1 MPMKCIDELPI
12 DGRKVL
18 IRVDFNVPMEDGNI
32 KDITRIKATMPTI
45 NYALQRKAKL
55 IVASHLGRPKGKV
68 VPELS
73 LRPVS
78 KVLSELLGKEV
89 ILAPNCVGPEVQR
102 LAQGLGEGEVL
113 MLENLRF
120 HPEEEKNDLQ
130 FAKSLAELA
139 EVYINDAF
147 GAVHRN
153 HASIVAITN
162 FFEHVG
168 CGFLLK
174 KELEIL
180 DKIFSSAPHPFL
192 LILGGAKVSDKIDI
206 IRNLLDKVDAI
217 LIGGAMSYTFIKALG
232 GQVGSSP
239 VEEDKIGE
247 AHEVLREAEK
257 KGVEILLPLDHVAVK
272 EVKKGADKNYFDN
285 NNFPEGYKAVDIG
298 PKTIEIFVKKIST
311 AKTILWNGPMG
322 IFENEDFAQGTRTI
336 AEAISHSGVLSV
348 VGGGDTVNA
357 VNLWGL
363 AEKFTHVS
371 TGGGALVEYLK
382 GKSLPGLK
390 ALER

>member
-12 DGRKVL
+12 DRKKVL
-18 IRVDFNVPMEDGNI
+18 IRVDFNVPMEYGNI
-32 KDITRIKATMPTI
+32 KDITRIKAAMPTI
-45 NYALQRKAKL
+45 EYALKRKARL

-73 LRPVS
+73 LKPVS
-78 KVLSELLGKEV
+78 EALAELLGKKV
-89 ILAPNCVGPEVQR
+89 ILAPDCIGPEVQK

-120 HPEEEKNDLQ
+120 RPEEEKNDPQ
-130 FAKSLAELA
+130 FAKALAELA
-139 EVYINDAF
+139 DVYVNDAF

-174 KELEIL
+174 RELEIL
-180 DKIFSSAPHPFL
+180 DKIFSSAPRPFL
-192 LILGGAKVSDKIDI
+192 LVLGGAKVSDKMDMIK
-206 IRNLLDKVDAI
+206 NLLDKVDAI
-217 LIGGAMSYTFIKALG
+217 LIGGAISYTFIKALG
-232 GQVGSSP
+232 GEVGSSQ
-239 VEEDKIGE
+239 VEEEKIQE
-247 AHEVLREAEK
+247 AREVLHEAEK
-257 KGVEILLPLDHVAVK
+257 KSVDILLPVDHLAVK
-272 EVKKGADKNYFDN
+272 EAERGAEKVYVDN
-285 NNFPEGYKAVDIG
+285 NNFPDGYKAVDIG
-298 PKTIEIFVKKIST
+298 PKTIEAFVKKIST

-322 IFENEDFAQGTRTI
+322 IFEYEDSAHGTRAI
-336 AEAISHSGVLSV
+336 AEAISHSGALTV

-363 AEKFTHVS
+363 AEKFTHLS

-382 GKSLPGLK
+382 GKSLPGLR

>member
-12 DGRKVL
+12 DRKKVL

-32 KDITRIKATMPTI
+32 KDITRIRATVPTI

-73 LRPVS
+73 LKPVS
-78 KVLSELLGKEV
+78 KVLSKLLGKEV
-89 ILAPNCVGPEVQR
+89 ILAPDCIGPEVQK

-120 HPEEEKNDLQ
+120 HPEEEKNDPQ

-147 GAVHRN
+147 GAAHRN

-174 KELEIL
+174 RELEIL
-180 DKIFSSAPHPFL
+180 DKIFSSAPRPFL
-192 LILGGAKVSDKIDI
+192 LILGGAKVSDKMDI
-206 IRNLLDKVDAI
+206 IKNLLDKVDAI
-217 LIGGAMSYTFIKALG
+217 LMGGAMSYTFIKTLG
-232 GQVGSSP
+232 GRVGSSP
-239 VEEDKIGE
+239 VEEEKIEE
-247 AHEVLREAEK
+247 AHEVLCEAQK
-257 KGVEILLPLDHVAVK
+257 MGVEILLPVDHVAVK
-272 EVKKGADKNYFDN
+272 ELKKGAEKAYFDN
-285 NNFPEGYKAVDIG
+285 DSFPEGYKAVDIG
-298 PKTIEIFVKKIST
+298 PKTIEAFVKKIST

-322 IFENEDFAQGTRTI
+322 IFEIEDFAEGTRVI
-336 AEAISHSGVLSV
+336 AEAISHSGALTV

-363 AEKFTHVS
+363 AEKFTHLS

-382 GKSLPGLK
+382 GNSLPGLK

>member
-1 MPMKCIDELPI
+1 MPLRCIDELPI
-12 DGRKVL
+12 ERKKVL
-18 IRVDFNVPMEDGNI
+18 IRVDFNVPMEDGSI
-32 KDITRIKATMPTI
+32 KDITRIKATIPTI
-45 NYALQRKAKL
+45 NYALQKKAKL
-55 IVASHLGRPKGKV
+55 ILASHLGRPKGKV

-73 LRPVS
+73 LRPIS
-78 KVLSELLGKEV
+78 EVLSKLLGRKV
-89 ILAPNCVGPEVQR
+89 ILAPNCVGPEVQK
-102 LAQGLGEGEVL
+102 LAQELREGEVL

-130 FAKSLAELA
+130 FAKALAELA

-147 GAVHRN
+147 GAIHRN

-174 KELEIL
+174 KELDIL
-180 DKIFSSAPHPFL
+180 DKIFSSAPRPFL
-192 LILGGAKVSDKIDI
+192 LILGGAKVSDKMDI
-206 IRNLLDKVDAI
+206 IKNLLDKVDAI
-217 LIGGAMSYTFIKALG
+217 AIGGAMSYTFIKALG

-239 VEEDKIGE
+239 VEEDKIEE
-247 AHEVLREAEK
+247 AREVLHKAGER
-257 KGVEILLPLDHVAVK
+257 GVKILLPLDHVAVR
-272 EVKKGADKNYFDN
+272 EVKKEAEKEYFDN
-285 NNFPEGYKAVDIG
+285 TTFPEGYKAVDIG
-298 PKTIEIFVKKIST
+298 PKTVEVFVKMIST

-322 IFENEDFAQGTRTI
+322 IFEYEDFAQGTRAI
-336 AEAISHSGVLSV
+336 AEAISRSEALTV
-348 VGGGDTVNA
+348 VGGGDTLNA

-363 AEKFTHVS
+363 AERFTHLS

-382 GKSLPGLK
+382 GKSLPGLM

>member
-1 MPMKCIDELPI
+1 MPLRCIDELPI
-12 DGRKVL
+12 ERKKVL
-18 IRVDFNVPMEDGNI
+18 IRVDFNVPMEDGSI

-45 NYALQRKAKL
+45 NYALQKKAKL
-55 IVASHLGRPKGKV
+55 ILASHLGRPKGKV

-73 LRPVS
+73 LRPISEILS
-78 KVLSELLGKEV
+78 KLLGRKV
-89 ILAPNCVGPEVQR
+89 ILAPNCVGPEVQK
-102 LAQGLGEGEVL
+102 LAQELREGEVL

-130 FAKSLAELA
+130 FAKALAELA

-147 GAVHRN
+147 GAIHRN

-174 KELEIL
+174 KELDIL
-180 DKIFSSAPHPFL
+180 DKIFSSAPRPFL
-192 LILGGAKVSDKIDI
+192 LILGGAKVSDKMDI
-206 IRNLLDKVDAI
+206 IKNLLDKVDAI
-217 LIGGAMSYTFIKALG
+217 AIGGAMSYTFIKALG

-239 VEEDKIGE
+239 VEEDKIEE
-247 AHEVLREAEK
+247 AREVLHKAGER
-257 KGVEILLPLDHVAVK
+257 GVKILLPLDHVAVR
-272 EVKKGADKNYFDN
+272 EVKKEAEKEYFDN
-285 NNFPEGYKAVDIG
+285 TTFPEGYKAVDIG
-298 PKTIEIFVKKIST
+298 PKTVEVFVKMIST

-322 IFENEDFAQGTRTI
+322 IFEYEDFAQGTRAI
-336 AEAISHSGVLSV
+336 AEAISRSEALTV
-348 VGGGDTVNA
+348 VGGGDTLNA

-363 AEKFTHVS
+363 AERFTHLS

-382 GKSLPGLK
+382 GKSLPGLM